1 MSYPAWWNETE
12 DDVMSRLLSKVDK
25 KWDRRQGGFI
35 YDVLKPLAI
44 ERSEGRKEL
53 KTWYYNGFAQYAKGT
68 DLDVI
73 VEARTPLVRYPARKS
88 QGKVTVWGNE
98 GTKLIKGAK
107 YVSVRYELDKKIIE
121 YVQLEEAVIGANGS
135 VTVNIECVTPGEI
148 GNTGPGTIELMES
161 TFGVSNVSNSERI
174 TGGEEA
180 ERDED
185 FASRYFT
192 WLRESSNS
200 GNIGDYI
207 RWGLAIKDIGGVLV
221 HPVAN
226 GEGTVKLLICDSSF
240 MPASDLLV
248 KGVKEIIAPTD
259 KLGDGKS
266 PIGASVSVI
275 SATAVP
281 INLSIKVSSL
291 DGIDDIK
298 KVLIK
303 EITAYLRACNKLY
316 WRDNASRQSIL
327 REPYAIS
334 HLKAGAIAV
343 DAFGLIQAK
352 ELLMN
357 GQQKDVVV
365 NYGQIA
371 VLGEVTINAT

>member
-1 MSYPAWWNETE
+1 MSHPAWWNETE
-12 DDVMSRLLSKVDK
+12 DDIMNRLLSKVDK
-25 KWDRRQGGFI
+25 KWDKRQGGFI

-44 ERSEGRKEL
+44 ERSESRKEL
-53 KTWYYNGFAQYAKGT
+53 KAWYYNGFAQYAKGN

-73 VEARTPLVRYPARKS
+73 VESRTPLTRFLPRKA

-121 YVQLEEAVIGANGS
+121 YAQLEEAVIGVSGS

-161 TFGVSNVSNSERI
+161 TFGVSNVSNGERI
-174 TGGEEA
+174 TDGEEA

-185 FASRYFT
+185 YASRYFT

-207 RWGLAIKDIGGVLV
+207 RWGLAIKDVGGVLV

-226 GEGTVKLLICDSSF
+226 GKGTVKLIVCDSSF
-240 MPASDLLV
+240 MPASEPLV
-248 KGVKEIIAPTD
+248 KGVKQIIAPTD
-259 KLGDGKS
+259 VLGDGKS
-266 PIGASVSVI
+266 PIGASVTVV
-275 SATAVP
+275 SATSVP
-281 INLSIKVSSL
+281 INVSIKVSSL
-291 DGIDDIK
+291 EGINDIK
-298 KVLIK
+298 KDLIK
-303 EITAYLRACNKLY
+303 QITEYLRASNKLY
-316 WRDNASRQSIL
+316 WRDNASKQSIL
-327 REPYAIS
+327 KEPYAIS
-334 HLKAGAIAV
+334 YYKAGAITV
-343 DAFGLIQAK
+343 DVFGLIQVK
-352 ELLMN
+352 EILMN